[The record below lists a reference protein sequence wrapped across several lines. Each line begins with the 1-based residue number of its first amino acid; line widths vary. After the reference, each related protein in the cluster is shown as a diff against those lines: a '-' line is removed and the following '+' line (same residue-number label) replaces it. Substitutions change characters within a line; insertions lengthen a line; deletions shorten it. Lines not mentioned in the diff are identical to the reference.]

1 MKKFAIEKKLIKP
14 MFTSKYTT
22 ELGWI
27 SLPEMGCVF
36 NYWHLHAKYKTEK
49 SRDTAFAA
57 LVSKC
62 GLFEYRK
69 KDL

>member
-14 MFTSKYTT
+14 IFHEIYDANHNYIGPSKIKCF
-22 ELGWI
+22 L
-27 SLPEMGCVF
+27 
-36 NYWHLHAKYKTEK
+36 NDWHLHAKYKTEK

-57 LVSKC
+57 LVGKC